1 MDATAIL
8 EKLSNLR
15 IRVTVVGNG
24 ERLRMEPG
32 SAVPAD
38 LVEDIKAH
46 KAELLAFL
54 QKPQVKPGPP
64 EWHAKEVA
72 RAVEREGY
80 CLFWSELFHEVVAFI
95 RDDTFRGAVPA
106 SIVTYTSAELLQLFG
121 DSKTS
126 PSAKKLRLIHEAKK
140 LGGHILYG

>member
-1 MDATAIL
+1 MLDQLIARCKELQVELIPEGDRLKVRSPMPLTPD
-8 EKLSNLR
+8 LR
-15 IRVTVVGNG
+15 Q
-24 ERLRMEPG
+24 ELRQY
-32 SAVPAD
+32 
-38 LVEDIKAH
+38 
-46 KAELLAFL
+46 KAELIAFL
-54 QKPQVKPGPP
+54 QRPQVQPGPP

-95 RDDTFRGAVPA
+95 RDDTFRRAVPA

-121 DSKTS
+121 DSKTT
-126 PSAKKLRLIHEAKK
+126 PKKLRLIHEAKK

>member
-1 MDATAIL
+1 MLDQLIARCKELQVELIP
-8 EKLSNLR
+8 E
-15 IRVTVVGNG
+15 GN
-24 ERLRMEPG
+24 RLRVRSPMPLT
-32 SAVPAD
+32 PD
-38 LVEDIKAH
+38 LREELRQY
-46 KAELLAFL
+46 KAELIASL

-72 RAVEREGY
+72 RAVEREGI
-80 CLFWSELFHEVVAFI
+80 CIFWSELFHEMVAFI

-106 SIVTYTSAELLQLFG
+106 SIVTYTNGELLQLFG

-140 LGGHILYG
+140 LGGHIL

>member
-1 MDATAIL
+1 MNARAIL
-8 EKLSNLR
+8 EKLSNLQ
-15 IRVTVVGNG
+15 ITVTLVGNG

-46 KAELLAFL
+46 KAELIAHL

-80 CLFWSELFHEVVAFI
+80 CLFWSELFHEMVAFTKDDSF
-95 RDDTFRGAVPA
+95 RDAAPPGV
-106 SIVTYTSAELLQLFG
+106 VTYTSGELLQLFG
-121 DSKTS
+121 DSKTT
-126 PSAKKLRLIHEAKK
+126 PRKLRLIHEAKK